1 MNKKMWIIVVLLTL
15 IVGGVTIYKQLIN
28 NYENDE
34 LILHVFNAGKADS
47 MLLYNENFAVLIDT
61 GEEEL
66 GNTILE
72 YLKEVNIEKID
83 YLIITHFDKDHV
95 GGASQIIN
103 NIEIGMKLQS
113 NYPKDSKSYNKYLEA
128 IENNGIKVTTVTK
141 ELSFNF
147 GDIKFAID
155 GADEKEYDDKPSNN
169 SSLIT
174 KVLFKDN
181 SLLFMGDAEDLRIS
195 EFLNDNEETYDFIKI
210 PYHGH
215 YQENLEEL
223 IKNINPKYAVI
234 TSSDEEKEDEVTLDI
249 LSKYNVSTYLARDGE
264 LDIIFDGFNIAVNQ
278 N

>member
-103 NIEIGMKLQS
+103 NIEIGMILQS

-174 KVLFKDN
+174 RVLFKDN

>member
-174 KVLFKDN
+174 RVLFKDN